1 MNDIPPRLAAALVDR
16 YRLER
21 ELGAG
26 GMATVYLAHDLR
38 HDRNVAVK
46 VLRPELAAVIGAE
59 RFLAEIKTTAAL
71 QHSHILPLF
80 DSGQADGFLFYVMP
94 FVEGESLRDRLKR
107 ERELPVDE
115 AVRLA
120 KEVASALDFAHRHG
134 VIHRDIKPENILLQ
148 DGQALVADFGIS
160 LAVSQAGA
168 SRMTE
173 TGLSLGTPSYMSPE
187 QATGERTLDARAD
200 VYSLGCLLYEMLV
213 GEPPHTGP
221 SVQAVIAA
229 VVTKEPERLGAR
241 RPSVPA
247 NVEAAVHKA
256 LSKIPADRF
265 ATAEAFSKA
274 LSEPATSATMAS
286 VPGFAGAARASNS
299 KLVALLAA
307 ALLLAIALGAWG
319 WLRPRAQPFMN
330 RFALFLRNE
339 DAIAAGA
346 NGGHVA
352 ISPDGRR
359 IVYVG
364 RGEGSSRLLM
374 KEAGQ
379 INPVA
384 IQGTDGGSSPF
395 FSPDNRQLGFIVNGT
410 TVRILPL
417 DAGAPLTLTDKANTT
432 SGDWGSDG
440 YVYFETDFGLARIR
454 ATGGVMDTVY
464 AMPKGAHL
472 IGAEWPVVLPGA
484 HAILFRLRSEGQGV
498 ADYQIMVQPLPR
510 GEPHLLLRGIYARYS
525 PTGHLVVVSSDGK
538 LLLVPFDLGK
548 LALTGPPVAL
558 YEGLSSDPFTGAV
571 ALSDAGTL
579 IYQTVS
585 RASSREMVWV
595 TRDGLA
601 TPVDSTWKPDGTISS
616 PALSP
621 DGRAIALELQQGG
634 KIDIWVKELPAG
646 PFSRLTFGDTIHVRP
661 SWSADGSKVLYLGDR
676 GDGTGAAQM
685 RRADGVGEATALV
698 PNNHGFGQVLQ
709 SPDGQWLVLRSDSL
723 GAGDIVGVRMG
734 DTTLVPLVRSPANEG
749 VPALSPD
756 GKWLAYSSN
765 ESGALEVYVRPFPN
779 VSSARWQV
787 STAGGLYPLWSH
799 DGKEIFF
806 RNKNN
811 FLVSST
817 VQTSPTFRTDAQRVL
832 FAVKPFAFTGQAPPY
847 AVAPDNKRFLMMREV
862 AAGDA
867 GMLIVTEHWF
877 DELKARAEK

>member
-1 MNDIPPRLAAALVDR
+1 MNDIPQRLAAALVDR

-38 HDRNVAVK
+38 HDRKVAVK

-120 KEVASALDFAHRHG
+120 KEVASALDYAHRHG
-134 VIHRDIKPENILLQ
+134 IIHRDIKPENILLQ

-160 LAVSQAGA
+160 LAVTQAGA

-286 VPGFAGAARASNS
+286 VPGFSGAARASNT
-299 KLVALLAA
+299 KLIALLAA

-330 RFALFLRNE
+330 RFALFLRSE

-364 RGEGSSRLLM
+364 RGEGTSRLLM

-432 SGDWGSDG
+432 AGDWGSDG
-440 YVYFETDFGLARIR
+440 YVYFETDFGIARIR

-484 HAILFRLRSEGQGV
+484 HAILFRLRSEGQGI

-510 GEPHLLLRGIYARYS
+510 GEPHLLLRGSYARYS

-538 LLLVPFDLGK
+538 LLLVPFNLGK

-558 YEGLSSDPFTGAV
+558 YEGLSSDPFTAAV
-571 ALSDAGTL
+571 ALSDGGTL

-601 TPVDSTWKPDGTISS
+601 TPVDSTWKPEGTISS

-634 KIDIWVKELPAG
+634 KVDVWVKELPAG
-646 PFSRLTFGDTIHVRP
+646 PFSRLTFGDTVHVRP
-661 SWSADGSKVLYLGDR
+661 SWSADGSNVLYLSDR

-685 RRADGVGEATALV
+685 RRANGVGEATALV

-709 SPDGQWLVLRSDSL
+709 SPDGQWLVMRSDSL

-749 VPALSPD
+749 LPALSPD

-779 VSSARWQV
+779 ASSARWQV

-799 DGKEIFF
+799 DGKELFF
-806 RNKNN
+806 KNKNN

-817 VQTSPTFRTDAQRVL
+817 VQTSPTFRADAQRML
-832 FAVKPFAFTGQAPPY
+832 FAVKPFTFTGQAPPY